1 MTGVGDRIR
10 SIEWQQR
17 TDGSLVYTPDVT
29 LPGLLHG
36 RIVRSTVPHA
46 KIRSVDTAAAAAM
59 PGVACILT
67 GADVAEIYYPHEGPR
82 LADRTVFARDVVRF
96 VGEEVA
102 AVAAETPAQAA
113 AAAAAV
119 RVRYKPLPALTT
131 VAESLRPGAPHI
143 HQRASGTNVSLQ
155 VERTYGDL
163 EDARAAA
170 ATVVRGSFEFG
181 RQAHACMETNGT
193 VASWDAATERL
204 EIWTSTQ
211 APRFVRKELA
221 AVLELAEEQ
230 VIVRET
236 AIGGGFGSKSKITD
250 HEAITALLS
259 MRTGRPVR
267 LILDRDEEFI
277 STKSRH
283 AFTIDL
289 ETGATADG
297 MLTYRDASVV
307 VENGAYNHSGASV
320 TGAAVGM
327 LSSLYRTRAVHITS
341 RLVDTNKVPGGQ
353 FRGYGGPQVTFAIES
368 QVDELADAL
377 GVDPIDLRIANA
389 NQTGDITHSGYVLG
403 SARLEE
409 CLTAAREAIG
419 WDAKRALRGSGRG
432 VGIAVTIHPS
442 GVRNYP
448 DANRSEAT
456 IELHP
461 DGHGVVRFGG
471 TDPGTGLKTVVAQ
484 IAGTELG
491 LEPDAF
497 RVQTMDTEQT
507 TFDLGSWSSRGTV
520 MAGHAARAAALAMAG
535 RLKEIAADKF
545 GCDPGQVSLGG
556 GQASAG
562 TADTAGIADLVE
574 LGRGGDDCLRVTES
588 AVVDT
593 EMVNVATGVANVSP
607 CYSFAAHAVEVE
619 VDSVTGDVQLLDVV
633 AVHDMGR
640 VVNPVGAEGQI
651 IGGVVMGLGATLRE
665 QMLYEGGKLI
675 NPTFM
680 YYGVPRAADAPV
692 VRPIMIEHDDPNGPY
707 GAKSVGETSIC
718 PPMAAV
724 VNAVAHATGVRI
736 RELPLTPD
744 RVLTALRA
752 AAGEPERRYHIWRRP
767 GRWWIAAIRRSYP
780 LGVHYVLHRF
790 GTRFARRRVV
800 PEIAAIRQP
809 RTMTELRPLL
819 AGAAARPGPDRAAP
833 LGGGTDLI
841 PARAQGLSDAGT
853 LISLKHVTELADLTE
868 GADGSLQIG
877 AAVTLAGLAASP
889 LTAGDD
895 ALRACLGGIA
905 SAQIREAATVGGNL
919 CQQKR
924 CWFFRNGFNCYKRGG
939 VSCPCYAVLGDNRYY
954 HAVLGGHRCQAVTP
968 SDLATVLC
976 SLDAAVHI
984 AGPAGDRLVP
994 MSRFYTGPGE
1004 TSLSDDEIVASIEVP
1019 ASARRRRTAWYK
1031 LRLWEGD
1038 FAIASAAVSA
1048 DLSGAAMAD
1057 VRVTIGGIAPEPY
1070 RATAIERML
1079 AGQVMT
1085 SELID
1090 RAAQAW
1096 TGEAHP
1102 LPGNTWK
1109 VEAGCAAVRRALEQL
1124 NAPQER
1130 SQR

>member
-17 TDGSLVYTPDVT
+17 TDGSLVYTPDVA
-29 LPGLLHG
+29 LPGMLHA
-36 RIVRSTVPHA
+36 RIVRSQVPHGR
-46 KIRSVDTAAAAAM
+46 IRSLDTTAAAAM
-59 PGVACILT
+59 PGVACVLT
-67 GADVAEIYYPHEGPR
+67 GADLPEIRYPHEGPR
-82 LADRTVFARDVVRF
+82 LADRTVFARDKVRF
-96 VGEEVA
+96 LGEEVA

-113 AAAAAV
+113 AAAAEV
-119 RVRYKPLPALTT
+119 RVRYRPLPALTT
-131 VAESLRPGAPHI
+131 VARALRPGAPRI
-143 HQRASGTNVSLQ
+143 HERASGTNVSLQ
-155 VERTYGDL
+155 VERGYGDL
-163 EDARAAA
+163 DSARAAGT
-170 ATVVRGSFEFG
+170 TVVRGTYAFG

-193 VASWDAATERL
+193 VASWDAAAQRL
-204 EIWTSTQ
+204 EVWTSTQ

-221 AVLELAEEQ
+221 VVLELPEEQ
-230 VIVRET
+230 IIVRET

-259 MRTGRPVR
+259 IRTGRPVR
-267 LILDRDEEFI
+267 LVLDRDEEFI
-277 STKSRH
+277 ATKSRH
-283 AFTIDL
+283 AFTIEL

-297 MLTYRDASVV
+297 MLTHRDAAMV

-327 LSSLYRTRAVHITS
+327 LSSLYRTRAIHLTS
-341 RLVDTNKVPGGQ
+341 QLVDTNMVPGGQ

-368 QVDELADAL
+368 QMDELADAL
-377 GVDPIDLRIANA
+377 GVDPIDLRLANA
-389 NQTGDITHSGYVLG
+389 NLTGDVTHSGYVLG

-409 CLTAAREAIG
+409 CLIAAREAIG

-461 DGHGVVRFGG
+461 DGHGMVRFGG

-484 IAGTELG
+484 IAATELG
-491 LEPDAF
+491 LEPAAF
-497 RVQTMDTEQT
+497 AVQTMDTEQT

-520 MAGHAARAAALAMAG
+520 MAGHATRAAALEMAG
-535 RLKEIAADKF
+535 RLKGIAAAKF
-545 GCDPGQVSLGG
+545 GCEPGQVSLAG

-562 TADTAGIADLVE
+562 ADTADIADLVE
-574 LGRGGDDCLRVTES
+574 LGRGSADCLAVTES
-588 AVVDT
+588 ATVDT

-619 VDSVTGDVQLLDVV
+619 VDRVTGEVRVLDVV

-665 QMLYEGGKLI
+665 QLLYEDGKLI
-675 NPTFM
+675 NPAFM
-680 YYGVPRAADAPV
+680 YYGVPRAADTPV
-692 VRPIMIEHDDPNGPY
+692 VRPVMIEHDDPNGPY

-744 RVLTALRA
+744 RVLAALRA
-752 AAGEPERRYHIWRRP
+752 ADGQPERRYNIWRRP
-767 GRWWIAAIRRSYP
+767 GRWWIAAIRWGYP
-780 LGVHYVLHRF
+780 RGVHFVLHRF

-800 PEIAAIRQP
+800 PELAAVRQP
-809 RTMTELRPLL
+809 RTMAELQPLL
-819 AGAAARPGPDRAAP
+819 AAALGRPGPELAAP

-841 PARAQGLSDAGT
+841 PARAQGLSAAGT
-853 LISLKHVTELADLTE
+853 LISLKHVPDLAILTE
-868 GADGSLQIG
+868 TPDGGLDIG
-877 AAVTLAGLAASP
+877 AAVTLASLAASP
-889 LTAGDD
+889 LTAGYE
-895 ALRACLGGIA
+895 ALRACVRGIA

-924 CWFFRNGFNCYKRGG
+924 CWFFRNDFNCYKRGG
-939 VSCPCYAVLGDNRYY
+939 PSCPCYAVMGDNRYY

-968 SDLATVLC
+968 SDLATVLGA
-976 SLDAAVHI
+976 LDATVHI
-984 AGPAGDRLVP
+984 TGPRGDRSVP
-994 MSRFYTGPGE
+994 VSRLYTGPGE
-1004 TSLSDDEIVASIEVP
+1004 TSLSDDEIVARISVP
-1019 ASARRRRTAWYK
+1019 GAARQRRTAWHK

-1048 DLSGAAMAD
+1048 SLSDGRMTD
-1057 VRVTIGGIAPEPY
+1057 VRVIIGGIAPEPY
-1070 RATAIERML
+1070 RASPVERML
-1079 AGQVMT
+1079 TGQVLT
-1085 SELID
+1085 GELIE

-1096 TGEAHP
+1096 TSQAHP

-1109 VEAGCAAVRRALEQL
+1109 VEAGCAVVRRALEQL
-1124 NAPQER
+1124 AAAPDRRQ
-1130 SQR
+1130 S